1 MSRYKSSEYLHKS
14 TYYPSMTLH
23 FSKCIPEVTREQLD
37 ALYRKK
43 NVAPRKT
50 ISEINVYLKPL
61 AIQGGAGYT
70 AIITGVIIAFL
81 AAK

>member
-23 FSKCIPEVTREQLD
+23 FSKRIPEVTREQLD

-43 NVAPRKT
+43 NVAPGKT
-50 ISEINVYLKPL
+50 ISKINVYLKPL

-70 AIITGVIIAFL
+70 GVIIAFL
-81 AAK
+81 TAK